1 VSSQELEYAGFWSRT
16 GAAIIDTLLIMAIT
30 LPLLAS
36 IYGWDQIVSPDSD
49 FILGPAHFLINYVA
63 PAIASILFWSYKQAT
78 PGKMVISAKILD
90 AETGKP
96 ASTGQLI
103 GRYFAYFISII
114 PLMLGII
121 WVAFDKRKQGWH
133 DKLSGTVVVK
143 HKNSGP
149 DPVKFTA
156 A

>member
-1 VSSQELEYAGFWSRT
+1 
-16 GAAIIDTLLIMAIT
+16 
-30 LPLLAS
+30 
-36 IYGWDQIVSPDSD
+36 
-49 FILGPAHFLINYVA
+49 
-63 PAIASILFWSYKQAT
+63 
-78 PGKMVISAKILD
+78 MVISAKILD